1 MQSQLFGSYINAS
14 SLLALIG
21 FGLLYYALKINK
33 KANVNF
39 IRIGL
44 LLVIQLIF
52 LIVSEIKY
60 SVNEDKRTRQRVLNI
75 IANPTFNISI
85 KGEELDSSIK
95 NKFSADLK
103 LIKDVQAHHSHPT
116 DTLRIKLQ
124 SNKDTLILILG
135 QDSMDSTE
143 IWTEIWTD
151 HNTRLNEIGR
161 FYTRPIMYKTVYNN
175 GSKR

>member
-1 MQSQLFGSYINAS
+1 MQSQLFESYINAS

-33 KANVNF
+33 KANVSF
-39 IRIGL
+39 ISIGL

-52 LIVSEIKY
+52 LVVSEIMF
-60 SVNEDKRTRQRVLNI
+60 SVNEDNRTRQRILSI
-75 IANPTFNISI
+75 IANPTFSISI
-85 KGEELDSSIK
+85 NGEELDSNMK

-103 LIKDVQAHHSHPT
+103 LIKAVPAHHSHPT

-143 IWTEIWTD
+143 IWTKICTD
-151 HNTRLNEIGR
+151 HNTRLNEVGR
-161 FYTRPIMYKTVYNN
+161 FYTRPIIYKTAYDT